1 LGREGNGEREER
13 ERFAG
18 GKNAKKME
26 KVFFLFLLHSLPLS
40 LTTPARNTIF
50 LSHTLS
56 PSEHFQN
63 KKNKHER
70 RKTRTSKKKKL

>member
-1 LGREGNGEREER
+1 MQ
-13 ERFAG
+13 
-18 GKNAKKME
+18 KKW
-26 KVFFLFLLHSLPLS
+26 KKFSFFFFYTLSLS